1 MITWI
6 KNKFNTM
13 NEPDTT
19 TIMIAGLGNPGKEYA
34 ETRHNMG
41 FMVVS
46 KIATRL
52 GAEFTRLQ
60 NKAFVTKAVH
70 GDQKLILVKPQTFM
84 NNSGQA
90 VSALMRFYK
99 LPLENLLVIYDDVD
113 LDYEVLRLRANG
125 SSSGQKGMNSIIQ
138 QLGSDEI
145 PRLRVGIGRP
155 PGRMP
160 TPKYV
165 LQRFSKEQEEI
176 LPFVIDRAADAAL
189 DFVSLGIIEAMNRYN
204 QKPESI

>member
-1 MITWI
+1 MINWLRKKTSS
-6 KNKFNTM
+6 M
-13 NEPDTT
+13 NEPDNN

-34 ETRHNMG
+34 ESRHNAG

-46 KIATRL
+46 TLAEKL
-52 GAEFTRLQ
+52 GVEFTRLQ
-60 NKAFVTKAVH
+60 NKAFVTKAEH
-70 GDQKLILVKPQTFM
+70 QGKKLILVKPQTYM

-99 LPLENLLVIYDDVD
+99 LPLENLLVVYDDVD
-113 LDYEVLRLRANG
+113 LDYEVLRMRANG

-145 PRLRVGIGRP
+145 PRLRVGVGRP

-165 LQRFSKEQEEI
+165 LQRFSKEQEEA
-176 LPFVIDRAADAAL
+176 LPFVIDRAVDAVL
-189 DFVSLGIIEAMNRYN
+189 DFVTMGIIEAMNRHN
-204 QKPESI
+204 QKPE